1 VLDLARK
8 HSHDF
13 IKTRSFSKDSNI
25 ASILG
30 NICINFYQKNKI
42 CTVIK
47 HIPGHGLS
55 KSDSHYQTP
64 IIKKNKVDLIKK
76 DFKAFKKSKS
86 FFAMTA
92 HVIYEKYDPIY
103 TATHSRI
110 VISKIIRNHIKYRG
124 LLISDDI
131 SMKALKFS
139 LIKNVSKALEAGCN
153 LVLHCNGN
161 LNEMEKI
168 SKVIPN
174 IDKFTQKKTSH
185 FYNFLR

>member
-1 VLDLARK
+1 
-8 HSHDF
+8 
-13 IKTRSFSKDSNI
+13 
-25 ASILG
+25 
-30 NICINFYQKNKI
+30 
-42 CTVIK
+42 
-47 HIPGHGLS
+47 
-55 KSDSHYQTP
+55 
-64 IIKKNKVDLIKK
+64 
-76 DFKAFKKSKS
+76 
-86 FFAMTA
+86 MTA

-110 VISKIIRNHIKYRG
+110 VISKIIRNHIKFRG